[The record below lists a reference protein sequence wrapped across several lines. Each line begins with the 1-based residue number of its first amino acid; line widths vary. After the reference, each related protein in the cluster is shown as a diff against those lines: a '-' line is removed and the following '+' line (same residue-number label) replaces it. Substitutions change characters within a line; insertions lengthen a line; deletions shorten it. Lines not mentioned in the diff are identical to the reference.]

1 MSQLL
6 SKDEVDA
13 LLKGVTDG
21 DVPADTATYRGRV
34 VSLDLTSQ
42 ERSVRGRWPGL
53 ELVVDRF
60 ARSVRTTLGSLV
72 GKLPAVGVAGL
83 ELRKLAAVNERL
95 PHPVSLQ
102 LFRMPP
108 LKGEGLLI
116 VPPGLAALLF
126 EVFFGGDARHP
137 TPLAARE
144 FSAIEQRVLE
154 RLGTRILHDLR
165 DAWRPLAL
173 VEFALLRSDRNPTLA
188 PIAAAQDLV
197 LLVELSVGFEGGAPT
212 MVSLCIPNAALDPIR
227 RALETP
233 PGSEREAPATSWSDR
248 LRVLVTPAELEL
260 VAELGT
266 QQMRLSEVLALKAG
280 DVISLR
286 TGREGPVLVRVEGR
300 PLFVGAPGVSGASNA
315 VRITATL

>member
-13 LLKGVTDG
+13 LLKGVADG
-21 DVPADTATYRGRV
+21 EVPAGTAASRGRV

-42 ERSVRGRWPGL
+42 ERSVRGRSPGL
-53 ELVVDRF
+53 ELVADRF
-60 ARSVRTTLGSLV
+60 ARTVRTTLGALV
-72 GKLPAVGVAGL
+72 GKLPAVAVASL

-116 VPPGLAALLF
+116 VPPALAALLF

-154 RLGTRILHDLR
+154 RLGTRVLHDLR
-165 DAWRPLAL
+165 EAWRPLAA

-188 PIAAAQDLV
+188 PIAAPQDLV
-197 LLVELSVGFEGGAPT
+197 LVIELSVGIDAGEPT
-212 MVSLCIPNAALDPIR
+212 ALTLCIPNAALDPIR
-227 RALETP
+227 RALETA

-248 LRVLVTPAELEL
+248 LRGLVAPTELE
-260 VAELGT
+260 VIAELGT
-266 QQMRLSEVLALKAG
+266 RRMRLSEILALQAG
-280 DVISLR
+280 DVIPLP

-315 VRITATL
+315 VRITGTL

>member
-13 LLKGVTDG
+13 LLKGVADG
-21 DVPADTATYRGRV
+21 DVPAGAAPSRGRV
-34 VSLDLTSQ
+34 VSLDLTTQ

-60 ARSVRTTLGSLV
+60 ARCVRTTLGSLV
-72 GKLPAVGVAGL
+72 GKLPAVGVATVD
-83 ELRKLAAVNERL
+83 LRKLAVVNERL

-102 LFRMPP
+102 LFRMAP

-116 VPPGLAALLF
+116 VPPALAALLF

-154 RLGTRILHDLR
+154 RLGTRVLHDLR
-165 DAWRPLAL
+165 DAWRAL
-173 VEFALLRSDRNPTLA
+173 GAVEFALLRSDRNPTLA

-197 LLVELSVGFEGGAPT
+197 LLIELSVGFEGGEPT
-212 MVSLCIPNAALDPIR
+212 AMTLCMPNAALDPIR
-227 RALETP
+227 RALETA
-233 PGSEREAPATSWSDR
+233 PGSEREAPATSWSER
-248 LRVLVTPAELEL
+248 MRALVAPAELEV

-266 QQMRLSEVLALKAG
+266 QQMRLSEVLALAVG
-280 DVISLR
+280 DVIPLR
-286 TGREGPVLVRVEGR
+286 TGREGPVVVRVEGR
-300 PLFVGAPGVSGASNA
+300 PLFIGAPGVSGAGNA